1 MMGKQEDE
9 NPLSDFLKNIQHVV
23 RISNT
28 LLNNPKGM
36 TAEQISKDT
45 GLRVNMVNRV
55 LYDLFGKKMVSG
67 ERTVLGKEFTY
78 VWRPATY
85 SDLGEV

>member
-9 NPLSDFLKNIQHVV
+9 NPLSDFLKNIQYVV

-55 LYDLFGKKMVSG
+55 LYDLFGKKMIIG
-67 ERTVLGKEFTY
+67 ERAVLGKEFTY
-78 VWRPATY
+78 VWRPAAY